1 MQAMSLPTLLHSG
14 FSGQRVAFLVLEIA
28 MTSEEISDQAE

>member
-1 MQAMSLPTLLHSG
+1 MRAMSLLTLLHSG

-28 MTSEEISDQAE
+28 MASEEISSQAE